1 MKLYN
6 KISFILL
13 LVIVLISSG
22 LFPCIEEFGPSFSD
36 CRSQGFSKEFCVQTP
51 TSAVGP
57 AGCRCEDG
65 RLGMRMPGFRGE
77 CICDDRIF

>member
-1 MKLYN
+1 MKTNTKLL
-6 KISFILL
+6 FITLL
-13 LVIVLISSG
+13 GIILFSSS
-22 LFPCIEEFGPSFSD
+22 LNSCIEGFGPSFSD